1 MSFIRCWAQDPHK
14 RLSAVEI
21 VRKLKRIPYKFKH
34 ETPLTRQLLL
44 THSLMHSLTHSL
56 THAFMHSLIS
66 LIHSF
71 IHSFITLHYY
81 LFILFY
87 LLQALGVGQRL
98 GNHRHLQIYIKCRD
112 LSHILLLLLIGSSL
126 LLILKSKDTILCMY
140 LATLA
145 FELLS

>member
-1 MSFIRCWAQDPHK
+1 M
-14 RLSAVEI
+14 EI

-34 ETPLTRQLLL
+34 ETPLTRQLFLL
-44 THSLMHSLTHSL
+44 THSFTHSL
-56 THAFMHSLIS
+56 IHSFIHSLMHSLIS

-98 GNHRHLQIYIKCRD
+98 GNQRHLQIYIKCRD
-112 LSHILLLLLIGSSL
+112 LSHTPLLLLIGSSL
-126 LLILKSKDTILCMY
+126 LLILKSKDTIMCMY
-140 LATLA
+140 MATLA